1 MEYVRCYL
9 LEPHIVKVRLPSKLY
24 LTYLT
29 PSLGNITLAPRQEL
43 ATADLPAPPSNFI
56 SLPVRILP

>member
-1 MEYVRCYL
+1 ML
-9 LEPHIVKVRLPSKLY
+9 LIPRIVKVAIQDVLAYPF
-24 LTYLT
+24 
-29 PSLGNITLAPRQEL
+29 GNITLAPRQEL